1 MRNEKISRIMSEW
14 PATVK
19 PDDLLSEARELFE
32 THSIHHLPVVEDG
45 ALVGILS
52 ASDFLKLYL
61 LDKDSPSL
69 PRATVRHLMH
79 QNPVIIGADATL
91 RDAAEK
97 LAVGEF
103 HALPVIDDDTQLVGI
118 VTTSDLLEYLLQH
131 VPRGDGSILEDVSE
145 LQELAEDNRLLK
157 AVCQAAELYIRSG
170 HADREH
176 SVLVKALT
184 DLRESRSVS
193 L

>member
-1 MRNEKISRIMSEW
+1 MRNEKIGRIMSEW
-14 PATVK
+14 PATVS
-19 PDDLLSEARELFE
+19 PGDLLSEARELFE
-32 THSIHHLPVVEDG
+32 AHGIHHLPVVDVET
-45 ALVGILS
+45 LVGILS
-52 ASDFLKLYL
+52 TSDFLKLFL
-61 LDKDSPSL
+61 LDRSSPSL
-69 PRATVRHLMH
+69 RRAEVRHVMH
-79 QNPVIIGADATL
+79 RNPVVIHVDATL
-91 RDAAEK
+91 REAAEK

-103 HALPVIDDDTQLVGI
+103 HALPVIDDDARLVGI

-157 AVCQAAELYIRSG
+157 AACQAAELYIRSG

-176 SVLVKALT
+176 SVLVKALS
-184 DLRESRSVS
+184 DLRESKSVS